1 MCSRL
6 LTAIDCVPLAIALM
20 ANLADGI
27 ETPETLIAR
36 WREEHSSLLH
46 RTPDRRSSL
55 DISIGISLNSQRMKA
70 VPEVCATVIPPD
82 VTSIL
87 PGVDLA

>member
-6 LTAIDCVPLAIALM
+6 LTAVDCVPLAIALM
-20 ANLADGI
+20 ANLIDDL
-27 ETPETLIAR
+27 ETPETLITR
-36 WREEHSSLLH
+36 WHEEHSSLLH

-70 VPEVCATVIPPD
+70 VPEVRAVVIHPRNYLN
-82 VTSIL
+82 TSRR
-87 PGVDLA
+87 